1 MNWTHKQIS
10 DSWTN
15 YLVQIV
21 NHINQLIKKNQFKN
35 NDLFTDPV
43 KWFNDMFIE
52 PEYSHSNKFI
62 WKITVAY
69 LLNNVNK

>member
-1 MNWTHKQIS
+1 M
-10 DSWTN
+10 
-15 YLVQIV
+15 
-21 NHINQLIKKNQFKN
+21 NHINQLIEKNQFKN

-52 PEYSHSNKFI
+52 PEYNHSKKFI